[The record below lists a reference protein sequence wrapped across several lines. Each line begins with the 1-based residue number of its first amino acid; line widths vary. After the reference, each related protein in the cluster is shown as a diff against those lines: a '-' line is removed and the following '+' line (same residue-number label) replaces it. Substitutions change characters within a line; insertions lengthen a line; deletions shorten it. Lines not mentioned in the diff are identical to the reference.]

1 MGLEFNNKLETFE
14 QFNDTIESLENIE
27 SLPTIESPQT
37 SVEIVSIPET
47 SEGTNLSTESID
59 RLESYVGF
67 EPFEYLNDAV
77 VTEQIAEYLTGVES
91 LKYENWK
98 KLSLEERR
106 ELLNGIENRIAQI
119 EHRPPVPIKVE
130 KMDARTFGYQDSYNN
145 LIALN
150 SKYVMSDSKESYRD
164 VIDTIIHEGRHAYQH
179 YNVDKKCIHDSLSVV
194 NTWRENFYDPKYR
207 YYSGSSVVVIGSN
220 KIGDVGYRLYYYQPV
235 EIDARNFASDVMLK
249 LKNKG
254 FIS

>member
-1 MGLEFNNKLETFE
+1 MGLENINNLERFE
-14 QFNDTIESLENIE
+14 AIETVVSLAESLKSLSSLEKPTTNVEGIHLSESIESLDPKAEQIDKIE
-27 SLPTIESPQT
+27 SIS
-37 SVEIVSIPET
+37 S
-47 SEGTNLSTESID
+47 
-59 RLESYVGF
+59 F
-67 EPFEYLNDAV
+67 EQYECLNDAE
-77 VTEQIAEYLTGVES
+77 VTEEIAEYLSGLEN

-106 ELLNGIENRIAQI
+106 ALLNTMEVRIAQI
-119 EHRPPVPIKVE
+119 EHRPPLPIKVE
-130 KMDARTFGYQDSYNN
+130 KMDARTFGYQDSYNK

-150 SKYVMSDSKESYRD
+150 SRYVMSDSKEAYRD

-179 YNVDKKCIHDSLSVV
+179 YNVDQKCIHSSLSVV

-207 YYSGSSVVVIGSN
+207 YYSGNPVVVIGPN
-220 KIGDVGYRLYYYQPV
+220 KVGDVGFRLYYYQPV

-249 LKNKG
+249 LKQKG

>member
-14 QFNDTIESLENIE
+14 QLNDTIESFENIK
-27 SLPTIESPQT
+27 SLPAIESPQT
-37 SVEIVSIPET
+37 LAEAVSIPET
-47 SEGTNLSTESID
+47 AEGKNLSTESID

-67 EPFEYLNDAV
+67 EPFECLNDAV
-77 VTEQIAEYLTGVES
+77 VTEQIAEYLSGLES

-106 ELLNGIENRIAQI
+106 ELLNVIENKIAQI

-130 KMDARTFGYQDSYNN
+130 KMAPRTFGYQDSYNN
-145 LIALN
+145 IIALN

-179 YNVDKKCIHDSLSVV
+179 YNVEKKCIHDSLSVV
-194 NTWRENFYDPKYR
+194 NT
-207 YYSGSSVVVIGSN
+207 
-220 KIGDVGYRLYYYQPV
+220 
-235 EIDARNFASDVMLK
+235 
-249 LKNKG
+249 
-254 FIS
+254 